1 MKLSAYVPDGLW
13 ARVQARFPGARP
25 SPVAQLA
32 LRRMVE
38 RSRPRFAVEAEM
50 EAADPAELRRRRAR
64 VSALRQRAYE
74 EGYEAGLA
82 LCDTLVWTDLERLAA
97 SGWTLDEELPQSDPR
112 LASIA
117 HQAGVRDALRDVWLA
132 VVQVATPVEQV

>member
-13 ARVQARFPGARP
+13 ARVQARFPGSRP

-38 RSRPRFAVEAEM
+38 RSRPRFAVEAEV
-50 EAADPAELRRRRAR
+50 ETADRAEMGRRRAR

-82 LCDTLVWTDLERLAA
+82 LCGTMEWTDLERLAA

-112 LASIA
+112 LASVA

-132 VVQVATPVEQV
+132 VVQVGNPVEQA